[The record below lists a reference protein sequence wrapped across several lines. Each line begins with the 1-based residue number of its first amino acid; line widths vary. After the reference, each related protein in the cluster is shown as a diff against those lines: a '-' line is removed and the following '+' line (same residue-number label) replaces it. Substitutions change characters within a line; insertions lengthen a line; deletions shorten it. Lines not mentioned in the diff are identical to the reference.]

1 MTEQQKTKTL
11 SDWDVMYMDICN
23 VISKLSYATDKK
35 VGAIIVKDSN
45 IISFSYNGTARGTDN
60 NTQQNPVLHAE
71 ATAIAKVAASNHSTS
86 DATLY
91 CTLAP
96 CIDCSK
102 LIYSS
107 GISRVVYRDDYKSME
122 GVEYLR
128 KLGVLVN
135 EQPSNTKLFSAKE
148 LANTGLL

>member
-1 MTEQQKTKTL
+1 MIEQRKTKTL
-11 SDWDVMYMDICN
+11 SDWDIMYMDICN
-23 VISKLSYATDKK
+23 VISKMSYAEDKK
-35 VGAIIVKDSN
+35 VGAIIVKDGN
-45 IISFSYNGTARGTDN
+45 IISFSYNGTAKGTDN
-60 NTQQNPVLHAE
+60 DTQQNPVLHAE
-71 ATAIAKVAASNHSTS
+71 ATAIAKVAASNYSTS
-86 DATLY
+86 NATLY

>member
-1 MTEQQKTKTL
+1 MKQQKTL

-23 VISKLSYATDKK
+23 VISKMSYADDKK
-35 VGAIIVKDSN
+35 VGAIIVKDGN
-45 IISFSYNGTARGTDN
+45 IISFSYNGTAKGTDN
-60 NTQQNPVLHAE
+60 DTQRNPVLHAE
-71 ATAIAKVAASNHSTS
+71 ANAIAKVAGSNYSTRG
-86 DATLY
+86 ATLY
-91 CTLAP
+91 CTLSP

-107 GISRVVYRDDYKSME
+107 GITRVVYRDDYKTLG

-135 EQPSNTKLFSAKE
+135 EQPSNTKLFTDEE
-148 LANTGLL
+148 LKMTGLL

>member
-23 VISKLSYATDKK
+23 VISKMSYATDKK
-35 VGAIIVKDSN
+35 VGAIIVKDGN
-45 IISFSYNGTARGTDN
+45 IISFSYNGTAKGTDN
-60 NTQQNPVLHAE
+60 DTQRNPVLHAE
-71 ATAIAKVAASNHSTS
+71 ASAIAKVASSSYSTR

-107 GISRVVYRDDYKSME
+107 GIIRVVYRDDYKSME
-122 GVEYLR
+122 GVDYLR
-128 KLGVLVN
+128 SLNVLVN
-135 EQPSNTKLFSAKE
+135 EQPSNTRLFKDEE
-148 LANTGLL
+148 LKMTGLL